1 MYILKFKNLSQCNSG
16 NYKALGLNKLGKCA
30 TRECLLEIEYQP
42 IVEPKFEEI
51 DFKLGETNNTYDVIS
66 EENKSLNF
74 TMKINAMPKPIV
86 EWYKDNTKIK
96 LNDKKL
102 NIKCKDEIYELI
114 INEIKNNDAGNY
126 KITAKNTIGECSF
139 FINLKIKSKPQ
150 LSKGLKNKIECIE
163 RDNLELNCTITQV
176 YPQPEYKWYKGEELL
191 EMSNVKIINE
201 KNVSKLLI
209 ESIDL
214 SYDLSKLKFIA
225 SNELGSC
232 ETETTVEVYVAPKFI
247 FPLNDAQPQLNKP
260 FEWNFEID
268 SHPEPKLKFFK
279 NEKELNL
286 SKESRIRINKELN
299 LESERKIYRFKLN
312 FVNILADDFGSY
324 KIEAQNK
331 AGVTA
336 SQANLTVIGSP
347 CFTKKPLDTNILV
360 GKPLKIEF
368 EIAGIPNPDIEWFDF
383 IF

>member
-1 MYILKFKNLSQCNSG
+1 MGSTS
-16 NYKALGLNKLGKCA
+16 
-30 TRECLLEIEYQP
+30 LEF
-42 IVEPKFEEI
+42 IVHIRDSPK
-51 DFKLGETNNTYDVIS
+51 
-66 EENKSLNF
+66 
-74 TMKINAMPKPIV
+74 
-86 EWYKDNTKIK
+86 
-96 LNDKKL
+96 
-102 NIKCKDEIYELI
+102 
-114 INEIKNNDAGNY
+114 
-126 KITAKNTIGECSF
+126 
-139 FINLKIKSKPQ
+139 

-368 EIAGIPNPDIEWFDF
+368 EIAGIPNPDIEILKDDVLLVEDHHIYLESKNKLNYVLNIKNTVVNDAGMYKICLKNPSGFAEESF
-383 IF
+383 TILVLGNF